1 MSCRI
6 SIVGELPDGTKLNFE
21 YCGQDQEL
29 KDAAFTTV
37 EETKKA
43 MEDFKMALPDGTKLK
58 VVEEFVGKHSI

>member
-1 MSCRI
+1 MLK

-37 EETKKA
+37 EEAKKA

>member
-1 MSCRI
+1 MSYRI

-43 MEDFKMALPDGTKLK
+43 MEDFKMLAGWN
-58 VVEEFVGKHSI
+58 EIEGSRRIC

>member
-1 MSCRI
+1 M
-6 SIVGELPDGTKLNFE
+6 PDGTKLNFE

-37 EETKKA
+37 EEAKKA